1 MKLEAG
7 EKKMAVI
14 SEANWKAT
22 RLQVAGGLGIAF
34 AGASRLVIA
43 ATAVLLVSV
52 LPLQAQTEQ
61 VLYAFTGAV
70 TNGPDGANPGAP
82 LLRDKNGNLYGTTEA
97 GGESGDGTVFELVY
111 ISPGKYQEQVL
122 YSFKGITTT
131 EPSTQDGADP
141 MAGLIM
147 DASGNLYG
155 TTAIG
160 GVAVG
165 CTNLGGCGTVFE
177 LHSPAS
183 PGQGYLPEILHNFG
197 GNLNLDGYQPD
208 AGLVMDSSG
217 NLYGTT
223 LLGGS
228 SGFGTVFEISSS
240 GTYSLLH
247 TFAAGSNDGGLPYA
261 GLVMDGAGNLFGT
274 ASLGGVSNQGTVFEL
289 ANSSGNYTY
298 NTLYSF
304 KLNGDGQAP
313 IAGVIA
319 DSSGNIFGTTQFG
332 GTSKAC
338 GTKLGCGTVFEL
350 VYSPPSPPATS
361 ANYTEMLLHT
371 FTGLTDGDGGTP
383 LGLVVDS
390 KGNLFGATEVGGG
403 SSNTCVYGCGT
414 VFELV
419 YSPSS
424 PPSTSGSYTE
434 NVLYS
439 FPTFSA
445 DGLIPN
451 AALIVD
457 SSDNLYGVTT
467 NGGYSTPS
475 GGACPS
481 GCGTVFEYTPSRGA
495 FAQYSTIGP
504 INFGAVQVNTTG
516 SQQLTLTNSG
526 GSSFMLNGITL
537 QGTSSAF
544 SITSVVCNGSAVSAP
559 YTSISVTLAV
569 GQTCTVT
576 LQFLPTVNE
585 NGYAEDLVLATT
597 ATSSNASAGP
607 GGTGQALLLVGD
619 GVEPY
624 ANFTN
629 STSGSPTQV
638 TFGNVVENTTAT
650 QTVTVSNTGDG
661 PLVIQTARVAPGQGF
676 SYSQVVCNSV
686 TEPVPL
692 PSPFTISAGT
702 SCIFTVQFDPITLGP
717 LGGALGL
724 LDNAAAGESN
734 LTNTS
739 SNGTSFQQDVALS
752 GTGVTSIA
760 TTATTTT
767 INSTSSSYMGLALP
781 AGYALVGTPVTVNF
795 SVQPVSGT
803 LIPTGTVIV
812 EDGFHEYCNPVGTL
826 TSANKGLGSCQ
837 LTFIGLGNGSTPLS
851 AQYTPDT
858 ASSSAG
864 LLGSATVQPLFTE
877 NLVQIV
883 NCGTPPSVQSA
894 AQGTIATYTFTVC
907 LAGDVNA
914 AVTALVSSGCPQG
927 ATCDATVTAVQGQ
940 TGVYKVVVTITVGS
954 GGTVPPQD
962 FRPFSGPA
970 PLMFFALGLLVA
982 VLLGFHFAP
991 RKRARLQLAY
1001 SAGLAIALALMVGN
1015 LTGCGSSG
1023 TSTTGISGTPPGM
1036 YTINVKISAG
1046 AFSANVPL
1054 TLTVTK

>member
-1 MKLEAG
+1 MC
-7 EKKMAVI
+7 VI
-14 SEANWKAT
+14 NDGQWSVTQSEAAGRWEREFASAA
-22 RLQVAGGLGIAF
+22 RLGM
-34 AGASRLVIA
+34 A
-43 ATAVLLVSV
+43 AAAVLIFAV
-52 LPLQAQTEQ
+52 LPLQAQTQNES
-61 VLYAFTGAV
+61 VLYAFTGSV
-70 TNGPDGANPGAP
+70 TSGPDGSNPGAP
-82 LLRDKNGNLYGTTEA
+82 LLRDAKGNLFGTTEA
-97 GGESGDGTVFELVY
+97 GGDSGYGTVFELVY

-131 EPSTQDGADP
+131 EPSTQDGASP

-147 DASGNLYG
+147 DAKGNLYG
-155 TTAIG
+155 TTASG

-165 CTNLGGCGTVFE
+165 CTDLGGCGTVFE
-177 LHSPAS
+177 LHYPAS
-183 PGQGYLPEILHNFG
+183 PGQGYIPEILHYFG
-197 GNLNLDGYQPD
+197 GNLNFDGYQPY

-247 TFAAGSNDGGLPYA
+247 NFAANSTDGGLPYA
-261 GLVMDGAGNLFGT
+261 GLVMDGSGNLYGT

-298 NTLYSF
+298 NTMYSF

-313 IAGVIA
+313 IAGVIV
-319 DSSGNIFGTTQFG
+319 DSSGNIFGATQFG

-350 VYSPPSPPATS
+350 ANNPPGT
-361 ANYTEMLLHT
+361 YTETLLHT
-371 FTGLTDGDGGTP
+371 FTGLNPTGVSDGGVP
-383 LGLVVDS
+383 LGLVLDS
-390 KGNLFGATEVGGG
+390 SGNLFGATEEGG
-403 SSNTCVYGCGT
+403 SSSTCFYGCGT
-414 VFELV
+414 LFELV
-419 YSPSS
+419 YSPPTS
-424 PPSTSGSYTE
+424 PSTTGSYTE
-434 NVLYS
+434 TVLYS
-439 FPTFSA
+439 FPTSSG
-445 DGLIPN
+445 DGLAPN
-451 AALIVD
+451 AALIID
-457 SSDNLYGVTT
+457 ASDNLYGVTT
-467 NGGYSTPS
+467 SGGYTTPS
-475 GGACPS
+475 GGGVLTACPS
-481 GCGTVFEYTPSRGA
+481 GCGTVFEYTPSPGA
-495 FAQYSTIGP
+495 YAQYSTIGP

-516 SQQLTLTNSG
+516 SQQLTLTNIG
-526 GSSFMLNGITL
+526 GNSSSFLVNGVTL
-537 QGTSSAF
+537 QGSDAAYF
-544 SITSVVCNGSAVSAP
+544 SITNVVCNGTTIAP
-559 YTSISVTLAV
+559 ANYSSFSVTLNPNGSDA
-569 GQTCTVT
+569 CTFT
-576 LQFLPTVNE
+576 LQFLPTVDS
-585 NGYAEDLVLATT
+585 NGYSDLLVVATT
-597 ATSSNASAGP
+597 AASSNASAGP
-607 GGTGQALLLVGD
+607 GGTGQAFLLVGD

-638 TFGNVVENTTAT
+638 NFGNVVENTTAS
-650 QTVTVSNTGDG
+650 QTVTLANTGDG
-661 PLVIQTARVAPGQGF
+661 PLVIQAARVAPGQGF

-692 PSPFTISAGT
+692 PSPFTIAAGT
-702 SCIFTVQFDPITLGP
+702 SCIFTVQFDPNALGA

-739 SNGTSFQQDVALS
+739 GSGTSFQQDVALS
-752 GTGVTSIA
+752 GTGVASIA

-767 INSTSSSYMGLALP
+767 ITSTNSSYMGLALP
-781 AGYALVGTPVTVNF
+781 AGYALVGNPVTVNF

-812 EDGFHEYCNPVGTL
+812 EDGFHEYCNPVGML
-826 TSANKGLGSCQ
+826 TSANKGIGTCQ
-837 LTFIGLGNGSTPLS
+837 LTFVGLGNGSTPLS

-858 ASSSAG
+858 VSNSAG

-894 AQGTIATYTFTVC
+894 TQGTTTTFTFTVC

-927 ATCDATVTAVQGQ
+927 ATCGATVAAVQGQ
-940 TGVYKVVVTITVGS
+940 AGVYTVVVTITTGS
-954 GGTVPPQD
+954 GGTVSPLD
-962 FRPFSGPA
+962 FRPFSA
-970 PLMFFALGLLVA
+970 PNPLTLFALGLLVA
-982 VLLGFHFAP
+982 VLLGFQFAP
-991 RKRARLQLAY
+991 RKRARLRLAY
-1001 SAGLAIALALMVGN
+1001 CASLAFALALLVGN
-1015 LTGCGSSG
+1015 LTGCGSSS
-1023 TSTTGISGTPPGM
+1023 TVTTGTKGTPLGM
-1036 YTINVKISAG
+1036 YTISVNISAST
-1046 AFSANVPL
+1046 FSVTVPL